1 MIAREAL
8 EALAE
13 AIEGIP
19 VLGCLEGSPVAA
31 AGVRYGDILVAVN
44 GLRTKSWQ
52 DFADA
57 KGLRSDGMEITI
69 FRNGEEKTLEIVFAQ
84 SKRSAAS
91 ILAECMESRVVPAVD
106 DDDADGTPHRLS

>member
-13 AIEGIP
+13 ALEGIP

-57 KGLRSDGMEITI
+57 KSLRTDGMEITI
-69 FRNGEEKTLEIVFAQ
+69 FRDGEEKTLEIVYKT
-84 SKRSAAS
+84 STRSAAS
-91 ILAECMESRVVPAVD
+91 ILAECMQSRVVPALDED
-106 DDDADGTPHRLS
+106 DTEGTPSKLS